1 MERENRNVIPQHCVD
16 FFIKKFNTYPSFIE
30 VKTINVDKKIVEYL
44 DKFHLVWFHDKY
56 VSTISRNDECIKEKR
71 LYEYDSNGIMV
82 YIYSDDTIFILT
94 TPDRKNASEFFINT
108 LKRIK

>member
-1 MERENRNVIPQHCVD
+1 MDRESRNVIPQHCID

-30 VKTINVDKKIVEYL
+30 VKTINVNDKIVKYL

-56 VSTISRNDECIKEKR
+56 VNSDEPIKEKR

-82 YIYSDDTIFILT
+82 YIYSDDTIFIFT